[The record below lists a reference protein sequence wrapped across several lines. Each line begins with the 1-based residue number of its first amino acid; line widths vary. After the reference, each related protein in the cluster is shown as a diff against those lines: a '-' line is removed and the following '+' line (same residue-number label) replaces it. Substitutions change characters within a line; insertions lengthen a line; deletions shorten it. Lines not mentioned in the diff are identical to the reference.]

1 MINLELP
8 QQIENT
14 RALLRQFAEGGLRP
28 LSRKYDL
35 LEQDEM
41 PQELYELSKLLRG
54 GRNRGEGE
62 GASGAKPGEEA
73 GEKAGDKGHGKSSG
87 EAMTA
92 PGSEVSNRNGS
103 NMSTVISSAEL
114 CWGDVG
120 LFLALPIVGLGNA
133 AVSAVATEEQKQE
146 WGELFAAMAITEP
159 GAGSDSAAIKTTAV
173 LDGDEWV
180 LNGEKIFVTTG
191 YRSKQVVVWAS
202 LDLTLGKA
210 AIKSFLVPKGTPG
223 MTVSRVEHKLGIRAS
238 DTAQIVFENCRVPKT
253 NLLGNPEIAKTAD
266 ARKKAFGGVMQTF
279 DNTRPMVAAQA
290 VGLARAALDLTYELL
305 GEEGVELDF
314 EKGYHQMSAVENDLY
329 DLEAEY
335 ETARLLMLKAAWM
348 ADNHQPNSK
357 NASMSKAKAGR
368 TGNQV
373 ALKCVEICGQLGYS
387 KAHLL
392 EKFARDSKI
401 IDIYEGTQQIQ
412 QLIIARQVLGRSSS
426 ELK

>member
-1 MINLELP
+1 MINLEIP
-8 QQIENT
+8 KKIEDT
-14 RALLRQFAEGGLRP
+14 RALLRQFSLNGLRP

-35 LEQDEM
+35 LEQKEM
-41 PQELYELSKLLRG
+41 PEELYDLVKLLRG
-54 GRNRGEGE
+54 GRPQSEK
-62 GASGAKPGEEA
+62 GAEPAADTGN
-73 GEKAGDKGHGKSSG
+73 
-87 EAMTA
+87 
-92 PGSEVSNRNGS
+92 VNGS
-103 NMSTVISSAEL
+103 NLSMVVSSAEL

-120 LFLALPIVGLGNA
+120 LFLALPSIGLGNA
-133 AVSAVATEEQKQE
+133 AVSAVATEEQKAE
-146 WGELFAAMAITEP
+146 WGDLFASMAITEP
-159 GAGSDSAAIKTTAV
+159 GAGSDSAAIKTTAK
-173 LDGDEWV
+173 LDGDEYV
-180 LNGEKIFVTTG
+180 LNGTKIFVTDG

-202 LDLTLGKA
+202 LDLKLGKA

-223 MTVSRVEHKLGIRAS
+223 MTVTRVEHKLGIRSS
-238 DTAQIVFENCRVPKT
+238 DTAQIVLEDCRVPKA
-253 NLLGNPEIAKTAD
+253 NLLGNPEIAKTAE

-290 VGLARAALDLTYELL
+290 VGLARAALDMTLELL
-305 GEEGVELDF
+305 KEEGIELDYS
-314 EKGYHQMSAVENDLY
+314 KGYHQMSAVESDLY

-335 ETARLLMLKAAWM
+335 ETARLLVLKAAWM
-348 ADNHQPNSK
+348 ADNKQPNSK

-368 TGNQV
+368 MGNQV

-412 QLIIARQVLGRSSS
+412 QLIVARQVLGKSSS

>member
-8 QQIENT
+8 KKIEDT
-14 RALLRQFAEGGLRP
+14 RQLLRQFSRDGLRP

-35 LEQDEM
+35 LEQKDM
-41 PQELYELSKLLRG
+41 PQELYDLVKLLG
-54 GRNRGEGE
+54 AGRKRASGVPTPAVEGE
-62 GASGAKPGEEA
+62 N
-73 GEKAGDKGHGKSSG
+73 
-87 EAMTA
+87 
-92 PGSEVSNRNGS
+92 VNGS
-103 NMSTVISSAEL
+103 NLSMVVSSAEL

-120 LFLALPIVGLGNA
+120 LFLALPSIGLGNA
-133 AVSAVATEEQKQE
+133 AVSAVATEEQKSE
-146 WGELFAAMAITEP
+146 WGDLFAAMAITEP

-173 LDGDEWV
+173 LDGDEYV
-180 LNGEKIFVTTG
+180 LNGTKIFVTDG

-202 LDLTLGKA
+202 LDLKMGKA

-223 MTVSRVEHKLGIRAS
+223 MTVTRVEHKLGIRSS
-238 DTAQIVFENCRVPKT
+238 DTAQIVLDNCRVPKA

-290 VGLARAALDLTYELL
+290 VGLARAALDLTLELL
-305 GEEGVELDF
+305 AGQGVELDF
-314 EKGYHQMSAVENDLY
+314 QKGYHQMSAVESDLY
-329 DLEAEY
+329 DLEADY
-335 ETARLLMLKAAWM
+335 EAARLLVLKAAWM
-348 ADNHQPNSK
+348 ADNKQPNSRY
-357 NASMSKAKAGR
+357 ASMSKAKAGR
-368 TGNQV
+368 MGNEV

-387 KAHLL
+387 KAQLL

-412 QLIIARQVLGRSSS
+412 QLIIARQVLGKSSS

>member
-8 QQIENT
+8 KKIEDT

-35 LEQDEM
+35 AEQKEM
-41 PQELYELSKLLRG
+41 PEELYELSKLLRARP
-54 GRNRGEGE
+54 GR
-62 GASGAKPGEEA
+62 SGDGPD
-73 GEKAGDKGHGKSSG
+73 KAG
-87 EAMTA
+87 AQA
-92 PGSEVSNRNGS
+92 GSTNVNGS
-103 NMSTVISSAEL
+103 NLSMVVSSAEL

-120 LFLALPIVGLGNA
+120 LFLALPSIGLGNA
-133 AVSAVATEEQKQE
+133 AVSAVATEEQKEE
-146 WGELFAAMAITEP
+146 WGELFASMAITEP

-180 LNGEKIFVTTG
+180 LNGEKIFVTDG

-202 LDLTLGKA
+202 LDPTLGKA

-223 MTVSRVEHKLGIRAS
+223 MTVTRVEHKLGIRSS
-238 DTAQIVFENCRVPKT
+238 DTAQIVFENCRVPKA
-253 NLLGNPEIAKTAD
+253 NILGNPEIAKTAD

-290 VGLARAALDLTYELL
+290 VGLARAALDLTQDLL
-305 GEEGVELDF
+305 REQGVELDY
-314 EKGYHQMSAVENDLY
+314 EKGYHQMSVLESDLY

-335 ETARLLMLKAAWM
+335 ETARLLVLKAAWM
-348 ADNHQPNSK
+348 ADNKQPNSK

-368 TGNQV
+368 MGNQV

-412 QLIIARQVLGRSSS
+412 QLIVARQVLGKSSS

>member
-1 MINLELP
+1 MINLEIP
-8 QQIENT
+8 KKIEDT
-14 RALLRQFAEGGLRP
+14 RTLLRQFSRDGLRP

-35 LEQDEM
+35 LEQKEM
-41 PQELYELSKLLRG
+41 PEELYELVKLLGAGRKRG
-54 GRNRGEGE
+54 AATGKPEAE
-62 GASGAKPGEEA
+62 GAN
-73 GEKAGDKGHGKSSG
+73 
-87 EAMTA
+87 
-92 PGSEVSNRNGS
+92 VNGNNLS
-103 NMSTVISSAEL
+103 MVVSSAEL

-120 LFLALPIVGLGNA
+120 LFLALPTIGLGNA
-133 AVSAVATEEQKQE
+133 AVNAVATEEQKAQ
-146 WGELFAAMAITEP
+146 WGDLFAAMAITEP

-173 LDGDEWV
+173 ADGDDYV
-180 LNGEKIFVTTG
+180 LNGTKIFVTDG

-202 LDLTLGKA
+202 LDPKLGKA
-210 AIKSFLVPKGTPG
+210 AIKSFLVPKGTAG
-223 MTVSRVEHKLGIRAS
+223 MTVTRVEHKLGIRSS
-238 DTAQIVFENCRVPKT
+238 DTAQIVLDDCRVPKA
-253 NLLGNPEIAKTAD
+253 NLLGNPEIATTAD

-290 VGLARAALDLTYELL
+290 VGLARAALDLTLELL
-305 GEEGVELDF
+305 KEQGIDLDYD
-314 EKGYHQMSAVENDLY
+314 KSYHQMSAVEADLY

-335 ETARLLMLKAAWM
+335 ETARLLVLKAAWM
-348 ADNHQPNSK
+348 ADNKQPNSM

-368 TGNQV
+368 MGNQV

-412 QLIIARQVLGRSSS
+412 QLIIARQVLGKSSS

>member
-8 QQIENT
+8 KRIEDT

-35 LEQDEM
+35 LEQKEL
-41 PQELYELSKLLRG
+41 PQELYDLAKLLGG
-54 GRNRGEGE
+54 GRQRTEGGGKAKTGSGGE
-62 GASGAKPGEEA
+62 
-73 GEKAGDKGHGKSSG
+73 
-87 EAMTA
+87 
-92 PGSEVSNRNGS
+92 NRNGNNLS
-103 NMSTVISSAEL
+103 MVVSSAEI

-120 LFLALPIVGLGNA
+120 LFLALPTVGLGNA
-133 AVSAVATEEQKQE
+133 AVNAVATDEQKEE
-146 WGELFAAMAITEP
+146 WGELFASMAITEP
-159 GAGSDSAAIKTTAV
+159 GAGSDSAGIKTTAV

-180 LNGEKIFVTTG
+180 LNGEKIFVTSG

-202 LDLTLGKA
+202 LDLSLGKA

-223 MTVSRVEHKLGIRAS
+223 MTVTRVEHKLGIRSS
-238 DTAQIVFENCRVPKT
+238 DTAQIVFDNCRVPRA

-290 VGLARAALDLTYELL
+290 VGVARAALDLTLELL
-305 GEEGVELDF
+305 AEKGVELDF
-314 EKGYHQMSAVENDLY
+314 EKSYYQMSAVESDLY
-329 DLEAEY
+329 ELEAEY
-335 ETARLLMLKAAWM
+335 ETARLLVLKAAWM
-348 ADNHQPNSK
+348 ADNKLPNSK

-368 TGNQV
+368 MGTQV

-387 KAHLL
+387 KAQLL

-412 QLIIARQVLGRSSS
+412 QLIIARQVLGKSSS